1 VFPTLEDIPNRVC
14 TALPGEVLVIKHTE
28 ESETVL
34 GFLASTDC
42 KSAWW
47 DRERTKMRTIEVA
60 VESTRKRS
68 VRGDYPVVRFD
79 FVVELEWRFG
89 AGKWHARRRSAMSV
103 KSLSASLFALR

>member
-1 VFPTLEDIPNRVC
+1 MMKRLVLAS
-14 TALPGEVLVIKHTE
+14 ALFAAAPSLHAE

-34 GFLASTDC
+34 GLLASTDC

-47 DRERTKMRTIEVA
+47 DRERTEMRTIEVA
-60 VESTRKRS
+60 IEGTCKRS

-103 KSLSASLFALR
+103 KSLSAFIFGFR